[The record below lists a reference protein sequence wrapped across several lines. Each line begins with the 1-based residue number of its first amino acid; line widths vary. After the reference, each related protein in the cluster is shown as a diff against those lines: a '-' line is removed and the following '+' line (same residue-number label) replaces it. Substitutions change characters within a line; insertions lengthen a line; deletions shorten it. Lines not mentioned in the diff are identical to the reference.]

1 MENNRAAY
9 INKMTKNSKMHK
21 YFVFIEKVMK
31 KIYIFFSY
39 NKFLRKLQ
47 KYAISSSEYSVKKY
61 DEIFKRKLDKY
72 QNENKSTI
80 LCEKSN
86 INISF
91 VLLQYNRFDVT
102 QEAIESISKLSSPC
116 TINIIV
122 VDNGS
127 TDNSKEKLAEYAEKN
142 KNIHP
147 IFIKENVG
155 FAKGNNTGYN
165 YAKKELNSDFIVIAN
180 NDVIYLQNNTIDIII
195 NKFMREPY
203 SILGPDIIVQKDRIY
218 HQNPMRKRI
227 KTKYEAVQF
236 LIERNNR
243 LKELN
248 VNTTKILPNPSIMG
262 KEKYIQKDLSGP
274 IVLHGSIYILSPI
287 FIKDMEKV
295 FYEKTFLYGEE
306 EIFTLLS
313 YAKGHK
319 IVYTPE
325 IKVLH
330 KVKMSTDISNLQ
342 NYYKKS
348 YSYIIDSTNIYLELL
363 DSMGL

>member
-1 MENNRAAY
+1 MNKY
-9 INKMTKNSKMHK
+9 ISIHK
-21 YFVFIEKVMK
+21 LFLFIKK
-31 KIYIFFSY
+31 AINKIYIFFLY
-39 NKFLRKLQ
+39 NKFIRKLQ
-47 KYAISSSEYSVKKY
+47 HCAINSSEYSVKKY

-72 QNENKSTI
+72 RNEIKSTI

-102 QEAIESISKLSSPC
+102 QEAIESINKLSSPYP
-116 TINIIV
+116 INIIV

-127 TDNSKEKLAEYAEKN
+127 TDNSKEKLSEYAEKYR
-142 KNIHP
+142 NIHP
-147 IFIKENVG
+147 IFIQENVG

-165 YAKKELNSDFIVIAN
+165 YARKELNSDFIVIAN

-218 HQNPMRKRI
+218 HQNPMRKRL
-227 KTKYEAVQF
+227 KTKYEAVRF
-236 LIERNNR
+236 LIERKNR

-248 VNTTKILPNPSIMG
+248 DTIAKTLPKPDIMG

-287 FIKDMEKV
+287 FIKDMEQV
-295 FYEKTFLYGEE
+295 FCEKTFLYGEE
-306 EIFTLLS
+306 EIFALLS

-348 YSYIIDSTNIYLELL
+348 YSYIINSTNIYLELL